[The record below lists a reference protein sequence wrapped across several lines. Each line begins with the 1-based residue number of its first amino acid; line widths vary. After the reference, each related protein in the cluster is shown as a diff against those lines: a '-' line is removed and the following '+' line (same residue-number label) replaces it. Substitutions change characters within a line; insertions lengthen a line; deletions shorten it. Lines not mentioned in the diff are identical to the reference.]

1 MKGGNKMKDLSE
13 MLKEKY
19 GVVFNNQEL
28 LKEAFTHSSYVN
40 EHRQLKLKHN
50 ERLEFLGDAVLEISV
65 SEFLFHYYPQWS
77 EGQLTRL
84 RAKIVCEPS
93 LANYSKTSGFDKHV
107 LLGRGEETMNGR
119 KRPALLADLFEAFIG
134 ALFLDQGMDAAKNF
148 IQLTVLDSIKE
159 DAFSH
164 AMDYKTLLQ
173 EELQK
178 NGDILIQYIIL
189 KDEGPS
195 HAKFFEVAVKV
206 KGQHL
211 GIGTGTSKKSAE
223 QAAAQQA
230 LKALVSQGK

>member
-1 MKGGNKMKDLSE
+1 
-13 MLKEKY
+13 
-19 GVVFNNQEL
+19 
-28 LKEAFTHSSYVN
+28 
-40 EHRQLKLKHN
+40 
-50 ERLEFLGDAVLEISV
+50 
-65 SEFLFHYYPQWS
+65 
-77 EGQLTRL
+77 
-84 RAKIVCEPS
+84 
-93 LANYSKTSGFDKHV
+93 
-107 LLGRGEETMNGR
+107 MNGR

-189 KDEGPS
+189 RDEGPS

-230 LKALVSQGK
+230 LKALVNQGK

>member
-1 MKGGNKMKDLSE
+1 MKDLSE

-93 LANYSKTSGFDKHV
+93 LAN
-107 LLGRGEETMNGR
+107 
-119 KRPALLADLFEAFIG
+119 
-134 ALFLDQGMDAAKNF
+134 
-148 IQLTVLDSIKE
+148 
-159 DAFSH
+159 
-164 AMDYKTLLQ
+164 
-173 EELQK
+173 
-178 NGDILIQYIIL
+178 
-189 KDEGPS
+189 
-195 HAKFFEVAVKV
+195 
-206 KGQHL
+206 
-211 GIGTGTSKKSAE
+211 
-223 QAAAQQA
+223 
-230 LKALVSQGK
+230 